1 MSGRGAELA
10 VLLEAFG
17 RAQAGDAQVVVV
29 TGEAGI
35 GKTRLVREFA
45 ERVPGETVVALGH
58 AVPLSGDAIPYGVVA
73 DLLRSLVLAVEGEVL
88 AILGERTRDLAPL
101 VPRLGQGS
109 SEPVDRI
116 ALMTATQDLMA
127 DLGLDHTI
135 VLVVEDLHWADPSSL
150 DLMRFWARTSVTGRV
165 MLVLTSRPRPDLPDA
180 LVELRR
186 LPLACGVEIQPL
198 DRREIVEQIAAL
210 TSASDDGELL
220 ASVVDDI
227 VRLSEGYPL
236 FVEELVS
243 SGGSLPE
250 SLGLDLT
257 RRLNVLDRPHVEALR
272 LASLDPAEIESDLLA
287 GVGQLSVADVERAV
301 DAATAAGL
309 VEPVGHRFRFRHEL
323 LRQAVAASLMPRE
336 RAQMHGRW
344 ADELE
349 GRGGAANLVRAA
361 DHLEA
366 AGVTRRA
373 FLSRIKA
380 ADALWDID
388 ASAETRGQWRRAL
401 DLIDSD
407 PSVATP
413 DEHDL
418 ALGCFHQMSM
428 TWEEASVVFG
438 RESDAPPVPQLRRAS
453 WLSCGTSSRSSVTGR
468 RICRPP
474 WENSS
479 RSENVS
485 DSPSPRGS
493 ASR

>member
-45 ERVPGETVVALGH
+45 ERVPGETVVALGY

-438 RESDAPPVPQLRRAS
+438 RESDAPPVPQLRRDLLALMRYVVS
-453 WLSCGTSSRSSVTGR
+453 EFRDGR

-485 DSPSPRGS
+485 DSPSRRGS